1 MQKTITKKEMK
12 RKLLNCRILLLL
24 FLLADI
30 ANVYAQQ
37 KQIFSVAS
45 FEVDQFDVTARD
57 ENHKKVDGNGSL
69 YAIIKVTS
77 NNPNDNLAEYS
88 FNFGNMRHEVV
99 DKNGELWVYVQ
110 RNAKMV
116 TISRQGYVT
125 IRKYDLKTT
134 IEEGRTYLMQLSQ
147 SAAPIY
153 TQMVQFTIEPATA
166 NAVVMIKGI
175 NANARE
181 ELFGNADNMGNVAKS
196 LPFGT
201 YTYRVMSENYH
212 SSEGRFTLND
222 KAKTHIENVKLRSN
236 FSEVILQVNSA
247 ADIYVN
253 GEKKGSRTWK
263 GILKAGSYQ
272 VECRQENHRNSSQ
285 VIIVEENNN
294 QTYDLSAPT
303 PITGTLAV
311 TSQPLGAKIRI
322 DGKDYGVTPQNVND
336 LLIGRHTVT
345 LIKDNFKSE
354 TKAVEIE
361 ENKTTNLNLSLSN
374 INKMTIK
381 SNPEGATLYIDGKQ
395 VGTTPYTLEI
405 ASGNYD
411 IRLTHDGYK
420 DYQQL
425 THLDSSHP
433 TVSYRLSRDKQHNNN
448 FYAQLFY
455 QPVSFS
461 GIGAS
466 LGTFFNKINLEAS
479 FVYGLI
485 ISDPVLWDLSSTQ
498 YVQCRYRPIYF
509 SGNVGYSVYNNH
521 NILLSLRSGIGCLHV
536 NNTGSASSSS
546 NAFLVTFG
554 ARASYALL
562 NGVALFAMAEF
573 QLPAIKESVMEDI
586 AKQSSK
592 VDKWTSSGINSQVG
606 ICVYF

>member
-1 MQKTITKKEMK
+1 MNKLFYKT
-12 RKLLNCRILLLL
+12 LPLLLL
-24 FLLADI
+24 LLLTAGMADG
-30 ANVYAQQ
+30 QTLR
-37 KQIFSVAS
+37 KFSVAS
-45 FEVDQFDVTARD
+45 FELDQLDLTARSG
-57 ENHKKVDGNGSL
+57 EHKKVDGNGSL

-77 NNPNDNLAEYS
+77 NNPDDNLAEYS
-88 FNFGNMRHEVV
+88 FNFGNMRHEMV

-116 TISRQGYVT
+116 TISRQGYST

-153 TQMVQFTIEPATA
+153 TQMVQFTIEPATTK
-166 NAVVMIKGI
+166 AVVMIKGI
-175 NANARE
+175 NADARE
-181 ELFGNADNMGNVAKS
+181 ELFGNADNTGNVAKS

-201 YTYRVMSENYH
+201 YTYRVMAENYH
-212 SSEGRFTLND
+212 TSEGRFTLSD
-222 KAKTHIENVKLRSN
+222 KAKTHVENVKLRPN
-236 FSEVILQVNSA
+236 FSEVTLQVNSA

-253 GEKKGSRTWK
+253 GEKKGLRSWK

-285 VIIVEENNN
+285 VITIEENNN
-294 QTYDLSAPT
+294 QIYDLIPPT

-345 LIKDNFKSE
+345 LNKDNYKSE
-354 TKAVEIE
+354 SKTIEIE

-411 IRLTHDGYK
+411 IRLTYDGYK
-420 DYQQL
+420 DYQQR
-425 THLDSSHP
+425 THLDSSRP
-433 TVSYRLSRDKQHNNN
+433 IVNYRLSRDKQRSNN
-448 FYAQLFY
+448 FYAQFFY

-461 GIGAS
+461 GIGVS
-466 LGTFFNKINLEAS
+466 FGTFFNKFNFEAS
-479 FVYGLI
+479 FVYGLN
-485 ISDPVLWDLSSTQ
+485 ISDPVLWDLSNSQ
-498 YVQCRYRPIYF
+498 YVQCRYRPMYF
-509 SGNVGYSVYNNH
+509 NGKVGYSVYNNQ
-521 NILLSLRSGIGCLHV
+521 NFLLSLQLGMGYLLV

-546 NAFLVTFG
+546 NAFMGTFG

-562 NGVALFAMAEF
+562 NGVALFATAEYQF
-573 QLPAIKESVMEDI
+573 PMTKENVMEEI
-586 AKQSSK
+586 VKQSSK
-592 VDKWTSSGINSQVG
+592 VDKWTSAGINSQVG

>member
-1 MQKTITKKEMK
+1 MK

-57 ENHKKVDGNGSL
+57 EKHKKVDGNGSL

-153 TQMVQFTIEPATA
+153 TQMVQFTIDPATA
-166 NAVVMIKGI
+166 KAVVMIKGI
-175 NANARE
+175 NADARE
-181 ELFGNADNMGNVAKS
+181 ELFGNADNTGNVAKS

-212 SSEGRFTLND
+212 SSEGRFTLKD
-222 KAKTHIENVKLRSN
+222 KAKIHIENVKLRSN

-303 PITGTLAV
+303 PITGTLSV

-336 LLIGRHTVT
+336 LLIGQDHQPQSV
-345 LIKDNFKSE
+345 IK
-354 TKAVEIE
+354 
-361 ENKTTNLNLSLSN
+361 
-374 INKMTIK
+374 
-381 SNPEGATLYIDGKQ
+381 
-395 VGTTPYTLEI
+395 
-405 ASGNYD
+405 
-411 IRLTHDGYK
+411 
-420 DYQQL
+420 
-425 THLDSSHP
+425 
-433 TVSYRLSRDKQHNNN
+433 
-448 FYAQLFY
+448 
-455 QPVSFS
+455 
-461 GIGAS
+461 
-466 LGTFFNKINLEAS
+466 
-479 FVYGLI
+479 
-485 ISDPVLWDLSSTQ
+485 
-498 YVQCRYRPIYF
+498 
-509 SGNVGYSVYNNH
+509 
-521 NILLSLRSGIGCLHV
+521 
-536 NNTGSASSSS
+536 
-546 NAFLVTFG
+546 
-554 ARASYALL
+554 
-562 NGVALFAMAEF
+562 
-573 QLPAIKESVMEDI
+573 
-586 AKQSSK
+586 
-592 VDKWTSSGINSQVG
+592 
-606 ICVYF
+606 